1 MLTYIG
7 YANVLREQLSRV
19 VLQKEALM
27 CNGSCE
33 KCCVEAIDRYYNIV
47 RTVLDNAIY
56 NSCIPTKKIQNIK
69 KHWWNDELDDL
80 HHQVIAA
87 TTFWRPRSGVH
98 VVNDNRLQWKY
109 RYKLAIKQAE
119 KNAYEIVNEEL
130 FRVF

>member
-19 VLQKEALM
+19 VLPKEALM

-56 NSCIPTKKIQNIK
+56 NSCIPTKKFKI
-69 KHWWNDELDDL
+69 
-80 HHQVIAA
+80 
-87 TTFWRPRSGVH
+87 
-98 VVNDNRLQWKY
+98 
-109 RYKLAIKQAE
+109 
-119 KNAYEIVNEEL
+119 
-130 FRVF
+130 